1 MPLTINLLHEEQA
14 LVKQRKRDPLKLGL
28 YALGGVAALF
38 VAYYAYRLIGS
49 SEISGELKARQA
61 EWARQA
67 PKEDAAEAQDKIFNE
82 KLSVANLVSQRI
94 DNRFYWA
101 PLLAHLQRTVTP
113 NVQIIRFSG
122 SSDPKDE
129 KVTISLDG
137 LAAGP
142 VPRAA
147 AEQFRTTLNDT
158 LGRSY
163 KGAAAT
169 FLSLDET
176 ASSVTLNS
184 KQMPTARF
192 TIEVKLDR
200 AASLPVL
207 AATPARRANHS

>member
-14 LVKQRKRDPLKLGL
+14 LLKLRKRDPLKLGL
-28 YALGGVAALF
+28 YALGGVALLF
-38 VAYYAYRLIGS
+38 VAYYGYRLIGS
-49 SEISGELKARQA
+49 SSIKGELEAREA

-67 PKEDAAEAQDKIFNE
+67 PKAAAAAAQDDAFAE

-101 PLLAHLQRTVTP
+101 PLLSELQRTVTP
-113 NVQIIRFSG
+113 NVQIISLSG
-122 SSDPKDE
+122 SSDPKDD
-129 KVTISLDG
+129 KVTVVLDG
-137 LAAGP
+137 LAAGSR
-142 VPRAA
+142 PRAA
-147 AEQFRTTLNDT
+147 AEQFRTTLNDV

-169 FLSLDET
+169 FRALDEAPAT
-176 ASSVTLNS
+176 VALGG

-192 TIEVKLDR
+192 TIDLKLDR

-207 AATPARRANHS
+207 ASTPSHSANHL

>member
-14 LVKQRKRDPLKLGL
+14 LNKQRKRDPLKLGL

-49 SEISGELKARQA
+49 SEISSELQARQTA
-61 EWARQA
+61 WAREA
-67 PKEDAAEAQDKIFNE
+67 PKEEAAEAQDKVFNQ

-101 PLLAHLQRTVTP
+101 PLLANLQRAIPP
-113 NVQIIRFSG
+113 NVQITRLTGASE
-122 SSDPKDE
+122 PNAE

-137 LAAGP
+137 LVAGP
-142 VPRAA
+142 IPRAA
-147 AEQFRTTLNDT
+147 AEQFRTSLSDT

-169 FLSLDET
+169 FFSLDET
-176 ASSVTLNS
+176 ASTVTLGS
-184 KQMPTARF
+184 KQVPTARF
-192 TIEVKLDR
+192 TIEVKVDR